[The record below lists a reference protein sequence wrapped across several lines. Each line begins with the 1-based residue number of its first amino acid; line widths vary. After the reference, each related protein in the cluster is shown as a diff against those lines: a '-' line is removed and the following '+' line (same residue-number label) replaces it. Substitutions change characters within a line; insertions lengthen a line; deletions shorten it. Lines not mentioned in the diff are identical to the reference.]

1 MTTTTLTAPF
11 RFDVVGSL
19 LRPASLKKAHEQ
31 LAAGTITRDQELE
44 IQHTEIKRRWT
55 S

>member
-19 LRPASLKKAHEQ
+19 LRPATLKKAHEH
-31 LAAGTITRDQELE
+31 LAAGTIPRDQELE
-44 IQHTEIKRRWT
+44 ITHTETKPV

>member
-19 LRPASLKKAHEQ
+19 LRPASLKKAMNN
-31 LAAGTITRDQELE
+31 
-44 IQHTEIKRRWT
+44 
-55 S
+55 

>member
-19 LRPASLKKAHEQ
+19 LRPASLKKAHE
-31 LAAGTITRDQELE
+31 
-44 IQHTEIKRRWT
+44 
-55 S
+55 